1 MNWEHFKA
9 FVWLRWRLL
18 YNQQRK
24 AGVVSAVLLMIV
36 AIGAVLTAIPLFI
49 GALMLGLNAIPK
61 VEPVHL
67 MYVWDGLVAAFTLFW
82 MIGLITELQR
92 SDPLSLSKFMH
103 LPVSATGAFLIN
115 YLGSLIRLSLII
127 FGPVM
132 LAFALAL
139 VVVKGISMLP
149 VLLLL
154 AAFLLMVTAVDLPVS
169 RLAGRA
175 DEQPAAPA
183 YGDHGHR
190 PLHSF

>member
-1 MNWEHFKA
+1 MNWQHFKA

-24 AGVVSAVLLMIV
+24 AGVLSAVLLMII
-36 AIGAVLTAIPLFI
+36 AIGAVLTTIPLFI
-49 GALMLGLNAIPK
+49 GTLILGLYAIPK
-61 VEPVHL
+61 AEPMHL

-92 SDPLSLSKFMH
+92 SDVLSLSKFMH

-132 LAFALAL
+132 LAFAL
-139 VVVKGISMLP
+139 
-149 VLLLL
+149 
-154 AAFLLMVTAVDLPVS
+154 
-169 RLAGRA
+169 R
-175 DEQPAAPA
+175 
-183 YGDHGHR
+183 
-190 PLHSF
+190 